1 MEEELTVAKI
11 SISDK
16 RVTDIAAIS
25 TLPTRTETGKPIT
38 LTNPVT
44 DIVYEFNEPTTIDV
58 VEATAN
64 KQVTVSFQIVLSD
77 DQDSLRIA
85 NVSA

>member
-1 MEEELTVAKI
+1 MEEELRVANI

-25 TLPTRTETGKPIT
+25 TLPTRTETGKQIT
-38 LTNPVT
+38 LTYPVT
-44 DIVYEFNEPTTIDV
+44 AIVYEFIEPTTIDL

-64 KQVTVSFQIVLSD
+64 KQVTVSFQIVLID

-85 NVSA
+85 NVSS